1 MKTTI
6 KLFAVAGTL
15 AASVSVQAQE
25 VTFKIA
31 HFLPSAAPTQ
41 QRVLQPWCD
50 ELKKDSGGRI
60 ACQFFPAMQLGG
72 TPAQLADQVKNG
84 VADVVWT
91 GPGYSAG
98 RFPAIEAFELPF
110 MVTDSTSSSKA
121 LWKFYQQHAQQEFAA
136 YKVLA
141 FHTDGGQAVHT
152 SKKAVTGLTG
162 FTGMKLR
169 TSTRVGART
178 LAALGG
184 SPVAMPPAQVT
195 EAIAKGV
202 VDGSLGAWELVFPT
216 KLSEVTKFHAQ
227 PAAGVAYPTATVLTV
242 LMNKQKYDAL
252 SADLKA
258 IVDKHSGEALVA
270 RFGAVFDDEA
280 AKARKKV
287 AEIGNQVTTFS
298 AVEVAA
304 MKRATAG
311 VEEEWAKQVGDKGL
325 DGKKLISAAR
335 ELTGTNK

>member
-1 MKTTI
+1 MNYRNV
-6 KLFAVAGTL
+6 AVLGAL
-15 AASVSVQAQE
+15 AVSLPAMAQE

-41 QRVLQPWCD
+41 QKVLQPWCD
-50 ELKKDSGGRI
+50 EMKQASSGRI
-60 ACQFFPAMQLGG
+60 ACQFYPAMQLGG
-72 TPAQLADQVKNG
+72 TPAQLVDQVKNG

-121 LWKFYQQHAQQEFAA
+121 LWKYYQQNAQQEFAA

-152 SKKAVTGLTG
+152 AAKPVVGLTG
-162 FTGMKLR
+162 FSGLKLR
-169 TSTRVGART
+169 SSTRVGAKT
-178 LAALGG
+178 LTALGA

-202 VDGSLGAWELVFPT
+202 VDGSLGAWELVYPT

-227 PAAGVAYPTATVLTV
+227 PAPGVAHPTATVLTV
-242 LMNKQKYDAL
+242 LMNKAKYDGL
-252 SADLKA
+252 PADLKA
-258 IVDKHSGEALVA
+258 IVDKTTGEVMVGK
-270 RFGAVFDDEA
+270 FGAMFDEVA
-280 AKARKKV
+280 ADTRKRI
-287 AEIGNQVTTFS
+287 AAQGNKISTFS

-304 MKRATAG
+304 MKRATAS
-311 VEEEWAKQVGDKGL
+311 VEEEWAKQVGEKGL
-325 DGKKLISAAR
+325 DGKKLIVSAR

>member
-1 MKTTI
+1 MNVRH
-6 KLFAVAGTL
+6 FAVLGAMAVSL
-15 AASVSVQAQE
+15 SAAAQE

-41 QRVLQPWCD
+41 QKVLQPWC
-50 ELKKDSGGRI
+50 EEMGKQSNGRI
-60 ACQFFPAMQLGG
+60 KCQFYPAMQLGG
-72 TPAQLADQVKNG
+72 TPAQLVDQVKNG

-110 MVTDSTSSSKA
+110 MVKDSTSSSKA
-121 LWKFYQQHAQQEFAA
+121 LWTYYQQNAQQEFAA

-152 SKKAVTGLTG
+152 ASKQVVGLTG
-162 FTGMKLR
+162 FSGLKLR
-169 TSTRVGART
+169 TSTRVGAKT

-184 SPVAMPPAQVT
+184 APVAMPPAQVT

-202 VDGSLGAWELVFPT
+202 VDGSLGAWELVYPT

-227 PAAGVAYPTATVLTV
+227 PDTGVAYPTATVLTV
-242 LMNKQKYDAL
+242 LMNKAKYDGL
-252 SADLKA
+252 PADLKA
-258 IVDKHSGEALVA
+258 IVDKTTGEVMVGK
-270 RFGAVFDDEA
+270 FGAMFDEVA
-280 AKARKKV
+280 ADTKKRI
-287 AEIGNQVTTFS
+287 AAQGNKITTFS
-298 AVEVAA
+298 ATQVQA
-304 MKRATAG
+304 MKQATAS
-311 VEEEWAKQVGDKGL
+311 VEDEWAKTVGEKGL
-325 DGKKLISAAR
+325 DGKKLIASAR

>member
-1 MKTTI
+1 MNYRS
-6 KLFAVAGTL
+6 FAILGAL
-15 AASVSVQAQE
+15 AISLPSVAQE
-25 VTFKIA
+25 VTLKIA

-50 ELKKDSGGRI
+50 EMKKESNGRI

-98 RFPAIEAFELPF
+98 RFPAIETFELPF
-110 MVTDSTSSSKA
+110 LVTNASSSSKA
-121 LWKFYQQHAQQEFAA
+121 LWKFYQQYAQQEFSG

-152 SKKAVTGLTG
+152 AGKPVAGLTG
-162 FTGMKLR
+162 FAGMKLR
-169 TSTRVGART
+169 TSTRMGAKT

-184 SPVAMPPAQVT
+184 APVAMPPAQVT

-202 VDGSLGAWELVFPT
+202 VDGSLGAWELVYPT

-227 PAAGVAYPTATVLTV
+227 PATGVAHPTATVLTV
-242 LMNKQKYDAL
+242 LMNKQKYDSL
-252 SADLKA
+252 PPDLKA
-258 IVDKHSGEALVA
+258 IVDKTTGDVMVA
-270 RFGAVFDDEA
+270 KFGAVFDDVA
-280 AKARKKV
+280 ASTRKKI
-287 AEIGNQVTTFS
+287 EQQGDKITTFS
-298 AVEVAA
+298 AVEVSA
-304 MKRATAG
+304 MKRATAS
-311 VEEEWAKQVGDKGL
+311 VEDEWIKQAADKGL
-325 DGKKLISAAR
+325 DGKKLIAAAR
-335 ELTGTNK
+335 ELTGTSK

>member
-1 MKTTI
+1 MKTRY
-6 KLFAVAGTL
+6 FAVLGAL
-15 AASVSVQAQE
+15 SFSLSAAAQE
-25 VTFKIA
+25 VTLKIA

-41 QRVLQPWCD
+41 QKVLQPWCD
-50 ELKKDSGGRI
+50 EMKQASGGRI
-60 ACQFFPAMQLGG
+60 ACQFYPAMQLGG
-72 TPAQLADQVKNG
+72 TPAQLVDQVKNG

-110 MVTDSTSSSKA
+110 MVADATSSSKA
-121 LWKFYQQHAQQEFAA
+121 LWKFYQQHAQAEFSA

-152 SKKAVTGLTG
+152 AAKPVTGLTG
-162 FTGMKLR
+162 FTGLKLR
-169 TSTRVGART
+169 TSTRVGAKT

-184 SPVAMPPAQVT
+184 QPVAMPPAQVT

-202 VDGSLGAWELVFPT
+202 VDGSLGAWELVYPT

-227 PAAGVAYPTATVLTV
+227 PAPGVAHPTATVLTV
-242 LMNKQKYDAL
+242 LMNKQKYESL
-252 SADLKA
+252 PADLKA
-258 IVDKHSGEALVA
+258 IVDRTTGEAMVG
-270 RFGAVFDDEA
+270 RFGVMFDEVA
-280 AKARKKV
+280 ADTRKRI
-287 AEIGNQVTTFS
+287 AAQGNKISTFS

-304 MKRATAG
+304 MKRATAS
-311 VEEEWAKQVGDKGL
+311 VEDEWAKQVGDKGL
-325 DGKKLISAAR
+325 DGKKLIATAR

>member
-1 MKTTI
+1 MNYRNV
-6 KLFAVAGTL
+6 AVLGAL
-15 AASVSVQAQE
+15 AVSLPAMAQE

-41 QRVLQPWCD
+41 QKVLQPWCD
-50 ELKKDSGGRI
+50 EMKQASSGRI
-60 ACQFFPAMQLGG
+60 ACQFYPAMQLGG
-72 TPAQLADQVKNG
+72 TPGQLVDQVKNG

-121 LWKFYQQHAQQEFAA
+121 LWKYYQQNAQQEFAA

-152 SKKAVTGLTG
+152 AAKPVVGLTG
-162 FTGMKLR
+162 FSGLKLR
-169 TSTRVGART
+169 SSTRVGAKT
-178 LAALGG
+178 LTALGA

-202 VDGSLGAWELVFPT
+202 VDGSLGAWELVYPT

-227 PAAGVAYPTATVLTV
+227 PAPGVAHPTATVLTV
-242 LMNKQKYDAL
+242 LMNKAKYDGL
-252 SADLKA
+252 PADLKA
-258 IVDKHSGEALVA
+258 IVDKTTGEVMVGK
-270 RFGAVFDDEA
+270 FGAMFDEVA
-280 AKARKKV
+280 ADTRKRI
-287 AEIGNQVTTFS
+287 AAQGNKISTFS

-304 MKRATAG
+304 MKRATAS
-311 VEEEWAKQVGDKGL
+311 VEEEWAKQVGEKGL
-325 DGKKLISAAR
+325 DGKKLIVSAR

>member
-15 AASVSVQAQE
+15 AASVSVHAQE
-25 VTFKIA
+25 VTLKIA

-110 MVTDSTSSSKA
+110 MVTDATSSSKA

-152 SKKAVTGLTG
+152 ASKPVAGLTG
-162 FTGMKLR
+162 FTGLKLR
-169 TSTRVGART
+169 TSTRVGAKT

-195 EAIAKGV
+195 EAISKGV

-216 KLSEVTKFHAQ
+216 KLSEVTKFHSQ

-252 SADLKA
+252 PADLKA
-258 IVDKHSGEALVA
+258 VVDKHSGEALVA
-270 RFGAVFDDEA
+270 KFGAVFDDEA

-287 AEIGNQVTTFS
+287 GEIGNKLTTFS

>member
-1 MKTTI
+1 MNYRR
-6 KLFAVAGTL
+6 FAVLGALAVSLSAG
-15 AASVSVQAQE
+15 AQE

-41 QRVLQPWCD
+41 QKVLQPWC
-50 ELKKDSGGRI
+50 EEMKQASNGRI
-60 ACQFFPAMQLGG
+60 ACQFYPAMQLGG
-72 TPAQLADQVKNG
+72 TPAQLAEQVKNG

-110 MVTDSTSSSKA
+110 MVTDATSSSKA
-121 LWKFYQQHAQQEFAA
+121 LWQFYQQHAQQEFAA

-152 SKKAVTGLTG
+152 AKKEVAEPGAFVGT
-162 FTGMKLR
+162 KLR
-169 TSTRVGART
+169 ASTRVGART

-184 SPVAMPPAQVT
+184 QPVAMPPAQVT

-202 VDGSLGAWELVFPT
+202 VDGSLGAWELVYPT

-227 PAAGVAYPTATVLTV
+227 PAAGVAHPTATVLTV
-242 LMNKQKYDAL
+242 LMNKQKYDSL
-252 SADLKA
+252 PADLKA
-258 IVDKHSGEALVA
+258 IVDKTTGEVMVA
-270 RFGAVFDDEA
+270 RFGAMFDEVA
-280 AKARKKV
+280 ADTRKRIAAQGDK
-287 AEIGNQVTTFS
+287 ITTFNAS
-298 AVEVAA
+298 QVAA
-304 MKRATAG
+304 MKQATAS
-311 VEEEWAKQVGDKGL
+311 VEDEWAAQVGAKGL
-325 DGKKLISAAR
+325 DGKKLIAAAR

>member
-1 MKTTI
+1 M
-6 KLFAVAGTL
+6 AVSL
-15 AASVSVQAQE
+15 SAAAQE

-41 QRVLQPWCD
+41 QKVLQPWC
-50 ELKKDSGGRI
+50 EEMKAASNGRI
-60 ACQFFPAMQLGG
+60 ACQFYPAMQLGG
-72 TPAQLADQVKNG
+72 TPGQLVDQVKNG

-110 MVTDSTSSSKA
+110 MVVDSTSSSKA
-121 LWKFYQQHAQQEFAA
+121 LWKYYQQNAQQEFAA

-152 SKKAVTGLTG
+152 ANKAVAGLTG
-162 FTGMKLR
+162 FSGMKLR
-169 TSTRVGART
+169 TSTRVGAKT

-184 SPVAMPPAQVT
+184 QPVAMPPAQVT

-202 VDGSLGAWELVFPT
+202 VDGSLGAWELVYPT

-227 PAAGVAYPTATVLTV
+227 PAAGVAHPTATVLTV
-242 LMNKQKYDAL
+242 LMNKAKYDGL
-252 SADLKA
+252 PADLKA
-258 IVDKHSGEALVA
+258 IVDKTTGEVMVGK
-270 RFGAVFDDEA
+270 FGAMFDEVA
-280 AKARKKV
+280 ADTRKRI
-287 AEIGNQVTTFS
+287 AAQGNKITTFS

-311 VEEEWAKQVGDKGL
+311 VEEEWAKQVGEKGL
-325 DGKKLISAAR
+325 DGKKLIASAR

>member
-1 MKTTI
+1 MNYRH
-6 KLFAVAGTL
+6 FAILGAM
-15 AASVSVQAQE
+15 AVSLPAVAQE

-41 QRVLQPWCD
+41 QKVLQPWC
-50 ELKKDSGGRI
+50 EEMKQASKGRI
-60 ACQFFPAMQLGG
+60 ACQFYPAMQLGG
-72 TPAQLADQVKNG
+72 TPAQLADQVRNG

-110 MVTDSTSSSKA
+110 MVADATSSSKA

-162 FTGMKLR
+162 FSGMKLR

-195 EAIAKGV
+195 EAISKGV

-227 PAAGVAYPTATVLTV
+227 PAPGVAHPTATVLTV
-242 LMNKQKYDAL
+242 LMNKQKYEGL
-252 SADLKA
+252 PADLKA
-258 IVDKHSGEALVA
+258 IIDKTTGEAMVA
-270 RFGAVFDDEA
+270 RFGAMFDEVA
-280 AKARKKV
+280 ADTRKRI
-287 AEIGNQVTTFS
+287 AAQGNKITTFS

-304 MKRATAG
+304 MKQATAS
-311 VEEEWAKQVGDKGL
+311 VEDEWAKQVAERGL
-325 DGKKLISAAR
+325 DGKKLIAAAR